1 LFLREE
7 KREVNHRDIESHVK
21 QLQGEI
27 LTLVEASYNDP
38 EQREAQKRL
47 VRRVFSRK
55 LFELFEGKKRREE
68 NEQSKRKG
76 PNSDPDLRG

>member
-1 LFLREE
+1 M
-7 KREVNHRDIESHVK
+7 NHRDIESHVK

-27 LTLVEASYNDP
+27 LTLVEASYHDP

-68 NEQSKRKG
+68 NEQSKRTS
-76 PNSDPDLRG
+76 PDRDPDTGR